1 MRIRGDTVIPRY
13 AAGALLIALL
23 AAGPLAAQDQDDEC
37 PTWLPDLRCERES
50 RYPGFVPTLSF
61 PYLFEDPFIT
71 TGVSVWAIWH
81 DFPESSVFE
90 GGDLRAVSVQ
100 VRLALTERLA
110 AVATKDGY
118 YELRPDNDLL
128 DTEKGW
134 GDLAFGLKYALID
147 RPEDRFILT
156 PSLRYEMTQGSTDVL
171 QGNGEGVWI
180 PGLSMGLGLGEF
192 HTMAAFGAQL
202 PVDGDEESTLLYYN
216 LHVGR
221 QIFDRLVGVLELN
234 GLHYIDDGDGSTR
247 IKTSLGR
254 LPLSVVQSAL
264 RTGSFDGLDVANLG
278 SEGVDGNDFI
288 SLSFGV
294 QFQLR
299 PGLHLGAAY
308 ERPITRRRDIMK
320 QRATLLLVWD
330 L

>member
-1 MRIRGDTVIPRY
+1 MRIRRDPVIPGLRT
-13 AAGALLIALL
+13 AVLLVALL
-23 AAGPLAAQDQDDEC
+23 AAGPLAAQGDEC
-37 PTWLPDLRCERES
+37 PTWLPDLRCDREP
-50 RYPGFVPTLSF
+50 RYPGFVPTLSV
-61 PYLFEDPFIT
+61 PYMFEDPFIT
-71 TGVSVWAIWH
+71 TGATVWAIWH

-90 GGDLRAVSVQ
+90 GGDFRAVSVQ
-100 VRLALTERLA
+100 LRVALTERLGL
-110 AVATKDGY
+110 VATKDGY

-128 DTEKGW
+128 DTEKGY

-156 PSLRYEMTQGSTDVL
+156 PSLRYEMTQGTTDVL

-180 PGLSMGLGLGEF
+180 PALSMGLGLGEY

-202 PVDGDEESTLLYYN
+202 PVDGDAETTLLFYN
-216 LHVGR
+216 LHLGR
-221 QIFDRLVGVLELN
+221 EIFDRFVGVLELN
-234 GLHYIDDGDGSTR
+234 GLHYLDDGDGSTL

-264 RTGSFDGLDVANLG
+264 RTGAFDGIDVANLG
-278 SEGVDGNDFI
+278 SDDMEGHDFI
-288 SLSFGV
+288 SLSFG
-294 QFQLR
+294 FHYRLR

-308 ERPITRRRDIMK
+308 ERPITRRREIMK